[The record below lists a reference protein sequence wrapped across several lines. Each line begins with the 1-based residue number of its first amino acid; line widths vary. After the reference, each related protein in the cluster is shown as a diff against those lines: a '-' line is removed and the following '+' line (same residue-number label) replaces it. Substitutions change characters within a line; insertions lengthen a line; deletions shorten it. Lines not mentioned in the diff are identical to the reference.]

1 MLTYLKITNYALIEE
16 SEVDFSG
23 GFTVVTGE
31 SGAGKSIVMSAIE
44 LLCGGRGGKQAIRT
58 GCDKC
63 TVSGIFT
70 IPETLQEEIS
80 TLLDDVGLE
89 LDNSSGTPELTLRRV
104 IGNSST
110 RNFINDTPVSSKL
123 IAEVGAFLV
132 DRHGAND
139 QISLTVPARQLALLD
154 NYAGTATQR
163 LECAELHKSLAALD
177 AEQADFEQNLP
188 DAAEADRLQLMLEEI
203 TRIDP
208 QNGEED
214 ELIGKQRRGA
224 NSRQILEY
232 SGVLANL
239 LTESENSI
247 ADQLGE
253 VFRMITE
260 LERIDPALTGDLTG
274 LCSDLQNGTVELS
287 NAVAHL
293 PDKVELDPEA
303 LAAIENRLSSIYT
316 LKRRYGPS
324 MEQLF
329 EARDHAQMRL
339 EEFQKAK
346 TRREEFARRREE
358 LQKSLADAAEKLSQK
373 RKKAA
378 KKFLGLTIEK
388 LRSIGFNSALLEAEF
403 TETAP
408 GANGKDHLELLFSA
422 NRGEDMR
429 PLRKIAS
436 SGELSRLMLALKTVL
451 ADADAVPTVIFDE
464 IDMNIGGETANQVG
478 AELCALGKKRQI
490 ICISHLAQVA
500 ARADE
505 HFLVQKSAV
514 GDRTVSRIAK
524 LDDPAP
530 EIGRM
535 LGGGDSALRHAAELI
550 KSLKQETIQ

>member
-1 MLTYLKITNYALIEE
+1 MLSYLKINNYALIEE

-44 LLCGGRGGKQAIRT
+44 LLCGGKGGKHAIRT

-70 IPETLQEEIS
+70 IPEALQPEIS
-80 TLLDDVGLE
+80 ALLDNGGVEPDSENG
-89 LDNSSGTPELTLRRV
+89 NSEVTLRRV
-104 IGNSST
+104 ISNSST

-123 IAEVGAFLV
+123 LAEVGAHLV

-139 QISLTVPARQLALLD
+139 QISLTVPARQLNLLD
-154 NYAGTATQR
+154 NYAGSAPEKA
-163 LECAELHKSLAALD
+163 LCADIQKQLNDLAC
-177 AEQADFEQNLP
+177 EQAEFEKHLP
-188 DAAEADRLQLMLEEI
+188 DTTEADRLQLMLEEI
-203 TRIDP
+203 GRIDP
-208 QNGEED
+208 RPGEEE
-214 ELIGKQRRGA
+214 ELIGKQRRGSNA
-224 NSRQILEY
+224 RQILEY
-232 SGVLANL
+232 STILAGM
-239 LTESENSI
+239 LTENENSI
-247 ADQLGE
+247 ADQLGK
-253 VFRMITE
+253 VFHMISE
-260 LERIDPALTGDLTG
+260 LERIDPALTGDLNDI
-274 LCSDLQNGTVELS
+274 CSNLQNTTVELS
-287 NAVAHL
+287 SAITNL

-329 EARDHAQMRL
+329 EARDNAQKRL
-339 EEFQKAK
+339 DEFCRARD
-346 TRREEFARRREE
+346 RRQEFACRKEE
-358 LQKSLADAAEKLSQK
+358 LQKQLALAAEKLSAK
-373 RKKAA
+373 RKNAA
-378 KKFLGLTIEK
+378 RKFLDLTIEK
-388 LRSIGFNSALLEAEF
+388 LHAIGFNSASLDAEF
-403 TETAP
+403 TEISP

-478 AELCALGKKRQI
+478 NELKALGRKRQI

-505 HFLVQKSAV
+505 HFLVRKSTE
-514 GDRTVSRIAK
+514 GERTISRICK
-524 LDDPAP
+524 LNDPAE

-535 LGGGDSALRHAAELI
+535 LGGGDSALRHAGELL
-550 KSLKQETIQ
+550 KALKQ